1 MLVQHPTLYYFMLV
15 ANSGPDLGDVKGSGR
30 DENVVAPV
38 RRSLALNRS
47 HVLHPHLAVLSAYLI
62 FVHFGTPPHYLVQ

>member
-62 FVHFGTPPHYLVQ
+62 FVQFGTPPHYLDL